1 MASKDTEE
9 AVKEATEGPDVI
21 EAESDG
27 ENSDNFEDA
36 SDSAGGGIHDFD
48 RPEEWGECSDE
59 VGGCELGQTEV
70 IAVLPLLLLPQVTSS
85 PFSCFSHNFLYM

>member
-21 EAESDG
+21 EADSDG

-36 SDSAGGGIHDFD
+36 SDGGGTHDFD
-48 RPEEWGECSDE
+48 RPEEWGDCSDR
-59 VGGCELGQTEV
+59 VGEGGWVRMRVYTFTTLR
-70 IAVLPLLLLPQVTSS
+70 LLL
-85 PFSCFSHNFLYM
+85 CI